1 MPILPLNN
9 EHNNTSQSHHHRV
22 PSLATYSHASSSVAE
37 AGVVPI
43 GGNGVVIRGRAKV
56 APPTIHHPNREAFGI
71 LSVDKKKNVHI
82 NHIDDSAE
90 ASRLAQGPLRYDQGP
105 QQLRAQRG
113 LDATTSAPFARPG
126 FNRSVEYRLDSRG
139 AASAM
144 TPSSIS
150 AKVSLFPPAPTFY
163 DSHKSFSTAT
173 GTVVHPPQSTAR
185 GGSAALPNREQ
196 NTRSHI
202 ATSEV
207 GGIIST
213 TATPFLGEG
222 VARPG
227 QTRKIEDQN
236 SSRVFET
243 IRPASGWGGS
253 KFNETNNHGHT
264 IGAAQVESSSS
275 NTRGVKYSSKAGVE
289 KDYHAQYRGDGIRS
303 LLPHQDFSQQEGG
316 RGVRRMGGGVSSSSS
331 SDAFLT
337 TSAAFHSGQQTGGP
351 AKHPLLIDKR
361 TFGGPN
367 SNPSYNPHAP
377 TSLW

>member
-9 EHNNTSQSHHHRV
+9 EPNNSSQSHHHRV

-56 APPTIHHPNREAFGI
+56 APPPIHHPNREAFGI

-150 AKVSLFPPAPTFY
+150 AKVSLSPPAPTFY

-185 GGSAALPNREQ
+185 GGAAALPNREQ

-253 KFNETNNHGHT
+253 KFNDTNNHGHT